1 MTTKS
6 RATEYVVAV
15 ASFVAAV
22 ALAFTSLILSDGHEV
37 AAGNCTLV
45 AQFLLLTASIF
56 GIDYKLN
63 HYGTTNPDKRNNH
76 PLHGESSR
84 VQNDDTGL
92 SPSAS
97 GEGL

>member
-1 MTTKS
+1 MNKGRTI
-6 RATEYVVAV
+6 EYTVAV
-15 ASFVAAV
+15 TSFLTAV
-22 ALAFTSLILSDGHEV
+22 ALSVASLLLSDHHEV

-63 HYGTTNPDKRNNH
+63 HYGTTNPSKRNNH
-76 PLHGESSR
+76 PLHGESYR
-84 VQNDDTGL
+84 VQNDDAGF

-97 GEGL
+97 GEGI